1 MSTGAEPVPS
11 LRDEVSYWQNQ
22 AVDAHHNLL
31 STIQSAAGKWQAAI
45 AAFLGLYATTGF
57 VLGPDKLATLPVH
70 GSLEIGVVVAF
81 FMAGIAGIVAVIL
94 ANLAAQGI
102 PEIFTGT
109 PITGPLMYQLV
120 SSRARSA
127 RGQLHGAMV
136 LAGVAGVLIL
146 AISGFLLGAGIRAQA
161 HPSDILINTGH
172 AYCGLLVHH
181 EGQVEV
187 KLPSGR
193 FVPAAG
199 GSLTPVNACP

>member
-1 MSTGAEPVPS
+1 VPS
-11 LRDEVSYWQNQ
+11 LRDEVTYWQNQ

-31 STIQSAAGKWQAAI
+31 ATIQSAAGKWQAAI

-70 GSLEIGVVVAF
+70 GNVEIGIVVAF
-81 FMAGIAGIVAVIL
+81 FIAGIVGIIAVIM

-109 PITGPLMYQLV
+109 PVTGPLMYQLV

-127 RGQLHGAMV
+127 RCQLHWAMG
-136 LAGVAGVLIL
+136 LAGAAGVLIL
-146 AISGFLLGAGIRAQA
+146 VISGFLLGAGIRAQA

-172 AYCGLLVHH
+172 AYCGLLIHH
-181 EGQVEV
+181 AGQVGV
-187 KLPSGR
+187 KPPGGA
-193 FVPAAG
+193 FVSAAG
-199 GSLTPVNACP
+199 GSLTPVNACPVAG

>member
-1 MSTGAEPVPS
+1 MPS
-11 LRDEVSYWQNQ
+11 LRDEVTYWQNQ

-70 GSLEIGVVVAF
+70 GTVEIGTVVAF
-81 FMAGIAGIVAVIL
+81 FLAGAIGIAAVIM

-102 PEIFTGT
+102 PQIFTGT

-120 SSRARSA
+120 SRRARSA
-127 RGQLHGAMV
+127 RCQLHWAMW
-136 LAGVAGVLIL
+136 LAGAAGVLIL

-172 AYCGLLVHH
+172 AYCGLLTHKH
-181 EGQVEV
+181 GQVGV
-187 KLPSGR
+187 KPAGGP
-193 FVPAAG
+193 FVSAAG

>member
-1 MSTGAEPVPS
+1 VPS
-11 LRDEVSYWQNQ
+11 LRDEVTYWQNQ

-70 GSLEIGVVVAF
+70 GHLEIATVVAF
-81 FMAGIAGIVAVIL
+81 FMAGIAGIIAVIK

-109 PITGPLMYQLV
+109 PITGPLMYHLV
-120 SSRARSA
+120 SSRARTA
-127 RGQLHGAMV
+127 RGQLRCAML
-136 LAGVAGVLIL
+136 LAGAAGVLIL
-146 AISGFLLGAGIRAQA
+146 VISGFLLGAGIREQA

-172 AYCGLLVHH
+172 AYCGLLIHH
-181 EGQVEV
+181 AGQVGV
-187 KLPSGR
+187 KPPGGG
-193 FVPAAG
+193 FVSAAG